1 MEPININH
9 EALVVFISQDH
20 LYKTQR
26 IQDFLKD
33 DKQLICV
40 NINHLCPFL
49 EDFLAGLVLRPQEHG
64 SMKVL
69 FFSDLTYHVV
79 KLLVAEDYQQVLT
92 MIDVEENLE
101 EYEEYHPRLVELCPC
116 GKYTG
121 YEEF

>member
-1 MEPININH
+1 MS
-9 EALVVFISQDH
+9 LVVFTSQDH

-26 IQDFLKD
+26 IKDFLKD

-92 MIDVEENLE
+92 MIDEEENLE
-101 EYEEYHPRLVELCPC
+101 VMKSMKSIILDLLDSVPVGSILAMKNFNNYH
-116 GKYTG
+116 
-121 YEEF
+121 